1 MFAMT
6 ADRSAPCSTVAAVL
20 LPHPGAVR
28 TAIASLRDRDM
39 TLMPRKDLID
49 LIRMSRMTSDRW
61 EHPSEIDRLGDNDL
75 TRLAFLV
82 RRCCRNQLDAHRQQS
97 GQPML
102 WREAI

>member
-1 MFAMT
+1 MSAMT
-6 ADRSAPCSTVAAVL
+6 ADRSAPASVPFAVV

-39 TLMPRKDLID
+39 TLMPRDDLID

-61 EHPSEIDRLGDNDL
+61 DYPSEIDRLGDNEL
-75 TRLAFLV
+75 TRLAFLI

-97 GQPML
+97 GQPIL
-102 WREAI
+102 WLEAI